1 MKHRMKHRIA
11 LFVSFAIAFVL
22 SGAPAF
28 AHDEVDFSRD
38 VQPVLQRSC
47 GGLACH
53 LTQKTS
59 GVELTT
65 YQAIIASVG
74 EQYQAPIIKPGD
86 PAGSPLI
93 DKIANDAPLFGV
105 REPRDGTPLSGLEIS
120 TIARWIQ
127 EGAKESHR
135 LVRGDFN
142 GDDVLD
148 ITDPIGTLFFLF
160 QGGPQPL
167 CEEVADADASGIA
180 DVTDAIFVLDHLFQG
195 GTGPEELSAE
205 ETEACL
211 KRPELSFDS
220 IYTKVFKASC
230 AFSSCHSTQA
240 HKGGLS
246 LGTLDEAYAGLVGIQ
261 ASNATALAAGYL
273 RVAAGRPENSFLVR
287 KLDRPGPG
295 EGNRMPPNSSVG
307 LSQSAK
313 DAIQQWILAG
323 APKDG
328 TIPGVPDITDV
339 PLPPI
344 DRIPQPPAPE
354 NGIQLHLG
362 PFPIAPRSE
371 REIFY
376 FMGTPLTSFAE
387 DLIVE
392 RIDIHMAD
400 DSHHFILYEWT
411 GAQNPPAGYR
421 NIGGALD
428 IISSR
433 RFILGAQQS
442 FFSLAF
448 PPGVGLKLSRLL
460 KMDLNSHFVNLHNA
474 STLQGEVYMNIF
486 LAAPGTITTFAKPVF
501 DINPFINVPPNQT
514 RTTKAAF
521 PQESSG
527 RVPAGKEYHIYALGS
542 HTHRHGVRFSG
553 FVVSNLLDAVPPNM
567 VYDNYSWDD
576 PVFDVFETP
585 LVLKAGQGIRYEA
598 THTYDDPPSPSSPPL
613 QFGITSEDEMAILLG
628 YYAVK

>member
-1 MKHRMKHRIA
+1 MKHRIA
-11 LFVSFAIAFVL
+11 RFASLAMAVVVSV
-22 SGAPAF
+22 APAL
-28 AHDEVDFSRD
+28 AHEVVDFERD
-38 VQPVLQRSC
+38 VLPIFQRSC

-53 LTQKTS
+53 MTQKTS
-59 GVELTT
+59 GVELTS
-65 YQAIIASVG
+65 YEALIGSVG
-74 EQYQAPIIKPGD
+74 EQYQKPIVVPRD
-86 PAGSPLI
+86 AAGSPLF
-93 DKIANDAPLFGV
+93 DKIANEPPLFGE
-105 REPRDGTPLSGLEIS
+105 REPRGASPLNGAEIS
-120 TIARWIQ
+120 MIARWIQ

-142 GDDVLD
+142 GDDILN
-148 ITDPIGTLFFLF
+148 ITDAVGVLFYLF
-160 QGGPQPL
+160 QAGPQPL
-167 CEEVADADASGIA
+167 CEKLADADADGGAEIN
-180 DVTDAIFVLDHLFQG
+180 DAIFVLNHLFQG
-195 GTGPEELSAE
+195 GPEPEELSAE

-211 KRPELSFDS
+211 KPRELSFDS
-220 IYTKVFKASC
+220 IYTKVFAASC

-240 HKGGLS
+240 HKGGLA
-246 LGTLDEAYAGLVGIQ
+246 LGTRDEAYAALVGIP
-261 ASNATALAAGYL
+261 ASNATALAAGYF
-273 RVAAGRPENSFLVR
+273 RVDPGKPENSFLVR
-287 KLDRPGPG
+287 KLTKPGPG

-313 DAIQQWILAG
+313 DAIQQWILSG

-328 TIPGVPDITDV
+328 TIPGVPDISDV

-344 DRIPQPPAPE
+344 DRIPVPPAPE

-376 FMGTPLTSFAE
+376 FMGTPLSSFAE
-387 DLIVE
+387 DLTVE
-392 RIDIHMAD
+392 RIDIHMSD

-442 FFSLAF
+442 FFSLSF
-448 PPGVGLKLSRLL
+448 PPGVGIKLSRLM
-460 KMDLNSHFVNLHNA
+460 KMDLNSHYVNLHNA

-486 LAAPGTITTFAKPVF
+486 LAAPGTVTTFAKPVF

-514 RTTKAAF
+514 RTTKAVF

-542 HTHRHGVRFSG
+542 HMHRHGVRFSS
-553 FVVSNLLDAVPPNM
+553 FVVTNLLDAVPPNM
-567 VYDNYSWDD
+567 VYDDYDWDD
-576 PVFDVFETP
+576 PAFKLFETP

-628 YYAVK
+628 YYSVR